1 MYHNG
6 FYRLRLQNDK
16 LQHYGRG
23 DNHAGETCHPGGNA
37 MTDRVQRNSLMDSIG
52 PRGLQN
58 DNVENCY
65 WILRDAQD
73 DAFYRLSSI
82 VYRL

>member
-1 MYHNG
+1 
-6 FYRLRLQNDK
+6 
-16 LQHYGRG
+16 
-23 DNHAGETCHPGGNA
+23 

>member
-1 MYHNG
+1 
-6 FYRLRLQNDK
+6 
-16 LQHYGRG
+16 
-23 DNHAGETCHPGGNA
+23 

-73 DAFYRLSSI
+73 DECSEGAAEPL
-82 VYRL
+82 